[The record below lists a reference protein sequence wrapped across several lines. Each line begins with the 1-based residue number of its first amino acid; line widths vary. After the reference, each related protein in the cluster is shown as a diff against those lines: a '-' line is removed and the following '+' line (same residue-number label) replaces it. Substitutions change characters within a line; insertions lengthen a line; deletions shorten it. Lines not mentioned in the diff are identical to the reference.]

1 MHTKK
6 VKGLVKVHLSPRGGA
21 GEGGGGALLNNLGT
35 EPSLLKQKLLSL
47 KLKHMY
53 MYIHMYN
60 KKIYVY
66 FLFFEI
72 KQCKYMTDVVFY
84 PKSLEI
90 IKSSNDN
97 KYRNNTKISFM

>member
-21 GEGGGGALLNNLGT
+21 GEGGGGGST
-35 EPSLLKQKLLSL
+35 EQPSLLKQKLLSL

-60 KKIYVY
+60 KQIYVY